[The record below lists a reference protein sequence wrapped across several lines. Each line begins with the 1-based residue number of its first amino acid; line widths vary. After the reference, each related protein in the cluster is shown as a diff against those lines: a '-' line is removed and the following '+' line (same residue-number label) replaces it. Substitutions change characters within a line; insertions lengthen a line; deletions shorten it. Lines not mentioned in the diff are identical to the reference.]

1 MRGLIN
7 MERQDYIDQINEL
20 KASNKRLIDIIDTL
34 KQTLDTVTASNKR
47 NEELV
52 VKLTAQV
59 EQLQKMI
66 KNLEDK
72 NRRHN
77 KHAFGKSSLKK
88 HKRDDEKE
96 SREEDKEDYESMTP
110 EVVIA
115 KQKSQNLVK
124 QE

>member
-115 KQKSQNLVK
+115 KQKSQNIVK